1 MSTKLESGAMFP
13 QLTVPCAGGRTIRL
27 GGARRGWQLIVV
39 YRGRHC
45 PICSRYLAKLDGMA
59 KRFAELDTEIIAVSA
74 DPCDRAEQAKTEW
87 AIGFDIAYDLS
98 LDAMRALGLYISAP
112 ADGAPHPF
120 PEPALFAVN
129 PEGRAQIIEIAN
141 APFVRPDLETILSG
155 LAFIREK
162 NYPIRGT
169 MA

>member
-13 QLTVPCAGGRTIRL
+13 LLTVPCAGGRTVRL

-45 PICSRYLAKLDGMA
+45 PICSRYLPKLDGMA
-59 KRFAELDTEIIAVSA
+59 KRFTELDTEIIAVSA
-74 DPCDRAEQAKTEW
+74 DPRDRAEQAKAEW
-87 AIGFDIAYDLS
+87 AIGFDIAYGLS

-112 ADGAPHPF
+112 TDGAPHPF
-120 PEPALFAVN
+120 PEPALFVVN

>member
-13 QLTVPCAGGRTIRL
+13 LLTVPCAGGRTVRL

-59 KRFAELDTEIIAVSA
+59 KRFTELDTEIIAVSA
-74 DPCDRAEQAKTEW
+74 DPRDRAEQAKAEW
-87 AIGFDIAYDLS
+87 AIGFDIAYGLS

-112 ADGAPHPF
+112 TDGAPHPF
-120 PEPALFAVN
+120 PEPALFVVN